1 VWRPHRNRTTAHTVW
16 RPQPLSQP
24 RSGPSRG
31 NKAENHPAPEERQK
45 SCDLHVRPERS
56 PIAEKSF
63 QPSPKQKAATDATP
77 LLTNCQTELNQELKK
92 LEASIEGAMRGDWR
106 DLRTVF
112 NDIGLTRASPNLP
125 KIPIQ
130 QKIKKQFIKARVG
143 ASGLARALC
152 VPSLFDSLE
161 VQVLFTT

>member
-1 VWRPHRNRTTAHTVW
+1 VGT
-16 RPQPLSQP
+16 
-24 RSGPSRG
+24 
-31 NKAENHPAPEERQK
+31 KAENPAPEERQK

-63 QPSPKQKAATDATP
+63 EPSPKQKAGTDATP

-112 NDIGLTRASPNLP
+112 NAIGLTPRKPQSPKN
-125 KIPIQ
+125 PIH
-130 QKIKKQFIKARVG
+130 QKIKKQFIKARVR
-143 ASGLARALC
+143 ASGLARALFHSPSRAGKTRFREC
-152 VPSLFDSLE
+152 LGKGTTSLVPSRSQKRPGFSL
-161 VQVLFTT
+161 